1 MLVVIW
7 ITVAYFLGFAAR
19 PVGLPPLV
27 GYLAA
32 GFILHSINT
41 LLSLPKEGEI
51 WLEQLAHLGVLLLM
65 FTIGLK
71 LRASSVVRTE
81 ILGSGLIHFVA
92 STLIFGTGF
101 LWLLALPWTKALL
114 LGAALSFSSTVLAAK
129 ILDGKRELRAFHGRA
144 AIGILILQDVIA
156 LLIMAFGGEHSPS
169 PWALGLIALPLL
181 RPLLYRLLDI
191 SGHDELLVLLG
202 LLLAVVLG
210 GYGFEHLGLSS
221 ELGALVFGMLLAR
234 HKRAVE
240 LSHSLWGIKEIFL
253 VGFFLQIG
261 VHGLPDTKALAFALV
276 MVALLPLKTLLYFLL
291 LVAFKLRAR
300 SAFLASLSLGN
311 YSEFSLIM
319 ASVLIPEWMVPLAI
333 SLALSFVIS
342 APLNRI
348 AHPLY
353 ERLARRLIPL
363 ERNIRHPDQQPVS
376 LGNARV
382 LVIGMG
388 RTGTAAY
395 EHLARHAVALIA
407 LDSDLTKVEQQR
419 QLGRNIEFAD
429 AEDQL
434 FWQEVDLRQL
444 DSVILSMNDVESK
457 VIAAQQLRRRGFKGM
472 VLSHSIYPDDAEKIN
487 AAGANK
493 TYQTM
498 SQAGV
503 GLAEHLLE
511 AQHGIIEPYE
521 VQQQRE

>member
-1 MLVVIW
+1 MIIALW
-7 ITVAYFLGFAAR
+7 ITIAYAFGLAAR
-19 PVGLPPLV
+19 PLGLPPLV
-27 GYLAA
+27 GYLVA
-32 GFILHSINT
+32 GFLLHNINPW
-41 LLSLPKEGEI
+41 LSLPGQGEV

-81 ILGSGLIHFVA
+81 ILGTGLLHFA
-92 STLIFGTGF
+92 LSFAIYGAGLW
-101 LWLLALPWTKALL
+101 WLLHLPWIKALL
-114 LGAALSFSSTVLAAK
+114 LGAALTFSSTVLTAK
-129 ILDGKRELRAFHGRA
+129 ILDGKRELRAFHGRV

-156 LLIMAFGGEHSPS
+156 LLIMAFASGHSPS
-169 PWALGLIALPLL
+169 PWALALLL
-181 RPLLYRLLDI
+181 LPFARPLFYRLLDI
-191 SGHDELLVLLG
+191 TGHDELLVLLG
-202 LLLAVVLG
+202 LLLAIVLG
-210 GYGFEHLGLSS
+210 GYSFEQLGVSS
-221 ELGALVFGMLLAR
+221 ELGALIAGMLLAH

-261 VHGLPDTKALAFALV
+261 VHGLPDREALMFSLV
-276 MVALLPLKTLLYFLL
+276 MIALLPMKTLLYFLL
-291 LVAFKLRAR
+291 LVIFKLRAR

-311 YSEFSLIM
+311 YSEFSLIL
-319 ASVLIPEWMVPLAI
+319 ASVLLPEWMVPLAI
-333 SLALSFVIS
+333 SLALSFVVS
-342 APLNRI
+342 APINRI

-363 ERNIRHPDQQPVS
+363 ERNIRHPDEQPVS
-376 LGNARV
+376 LGDARV

-388 RTGTAAY
+388 RTGAAAY
-395 EHLARHAVALIA
+395 EHLARHAVPVIA
-407 LDSDLTKVEQQR
+407 LDSDPTKVEQQR
-419 QLGRNIEFAD
+419 LMGRNIAFAD

-434 FWQEVDLRQL
+434 FWQEVDLDQL
-444 DSVILSMNDVESK
+444 NSVILSMNDVESK
-457 VIAAQQLRRRGFKGM
+457 VIAAQQLRLRGFKGL
-472 VLSHSIYPDDAEKIN
+472 VLSHSIYPDEADKIN

-511 AQHGIIEPYE
+511 TQHGIIEPYE

>member
-1 MLVVIW
+1 MLVAVW
-7 ITVAYFLGFAAR
+7 ITIAYCLGLVAR
-19 PVGLPPLV
+19 PLGLPPLV
-27 GYLAA
+27 GYLVA
-32 GFILHSINT
+32 GFLLHSINP
-41 LLSLPKEGEI
+41 LLSLPKEGEV

-81 ILGSGLIHFVA
+81 ILGGGLLHFLLSVF
-92 STLIFGTGF
+92 IFGLGF
-101 LWLLALPWTKALL
+101 WWLLGLAWPKALL

-129 ILDGKRELRAFHGRA
+129 ILDGKRELRAFHGRV

-156 LLIMAFGGEHSPS
+156 LLIMAFASDHSPS

-202 LLLAVVLG
+202 LLLAIAVG
-210 GYGFEHLGLSS
+210 GYGFERLGLSS
-221 ELGALVFGMLLAR
+221 ELGALVFGMLLAH
-234 HKRAVE
+234 HKRAIE
-240 LSHSLWGIKEIFL
+240 LSHSLWSIKEIFL

-261 VHGLPDTKALAFALV
+261 VHGLPDTNTLIFALI
-276 MVALLPLKTLLYFLL
+276 MVLVLPLKTLLYFLL
-291 LVAFKLRAR
+291 LITFKLRAR

-319 ASVLIPEWMVPLAI
+319 ASVLMPEWMVPLAI
-333 SLALSFVIS
+333 SLALSFVVS

-348 AHPLY
+348 SHPLY

-363 ERNIRHPDQQPVS
+363 ERNIRHPDEQPVS
-376 LGNARV
+376 LEDARV

-395 EHLARHAVALIA
+395 EHLTRYGVPVIA

-419 QLGRNIEFAD
+419 QLGRNIKFAD

-434 FWQEVDLRQL
+434 FWQEVDLSQL

-457 VIAAQQLRRRGFKGM
+457 VIAAQQLRRRGFKGL

-511 AQHGIIEPYE
+511 VRHGVIEPYE

>member
-7 ITVAYFLGFAAR
+7 ITVAYCLGLAAR
-19 PVGLPPLV
+19 PLGLPPLV

-32 GFILHSINT
+32 GFLLHSINP
-41 LLSLPKEGEI
+41 LLSLPREGEI
-51 WLEQLAHLGVLLLM
+51 WLEHLAHLGVLLLM

-81 ILGSGLIHFVA
+81 ILGGGLIHFVA
-92 STLIFGTGF
+92 STLIFSVG
-101 LWLLALPWTKALL
+101 LLLLLALPWTEALL
-114 LGAALSFSSTVLAAK
+114 IGAALTFSSTVLAAK
-129 ILDGKRELRAFHGRA
+129 ILDGKRELRAFHGRV
-144 AIGILILQDVIA
+144 AIGILILQDIIA
-156 LLIMAFGGEHSPS
+156 LLIMAFAGEHSPS
-169 PWALGLIALPLL
+169 PWALGLVALPLL
-181 RPLLYRLLDI
+181 RPFLYRLLDI

-202 LLLAVVLG
+202 LVLAVALG
-210 GYGFEHLGLSS
+210 GYGFERLGLSP

-240 LSHSLWGIKEIFL
+240 LSNSLWGIKEIFL

-261 VHGLPDTKALAFALV
+261 AHGLPDTHALIFALV

-311 YSEFSLIM
+311 YSEFALIM
-319 ASVLIPEWMVPLAI
+319 ASVLMPEWMVPLAI
-333 SLALSFVIS
+333 SLAFSFVIS

-348 AHPLY
+348 SHPLY
-353 ERLARRLIPL
+353 ERFARRLIPL

-376 LGNARV
+376 LGDARV

-395 EHLARHAVALIA
+395 EHLLHHAVPVMA
-407 LDSDLTKVEQQR
+407 LDSDPTKVEQQR
-419 QLGRNIEFAD
+419 LQGRNIAFAD

-434 FWQEVDLRQL
+434 FWQEVDLHQL

-457 VIAAQQLRRRGFKGM
+457 VIAAQQLRRRGFKGL
-472 VLSHSIYPDDAEKIN
+472 VLSHSVYPDDAEKIN
-487 AAGANK
+487 AAGADK